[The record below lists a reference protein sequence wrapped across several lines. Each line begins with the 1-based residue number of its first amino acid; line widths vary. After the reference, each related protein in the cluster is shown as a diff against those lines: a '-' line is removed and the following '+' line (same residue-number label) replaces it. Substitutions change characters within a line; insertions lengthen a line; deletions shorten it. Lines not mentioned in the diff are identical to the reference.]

1 MPQTDI
7 LVVDDNPTN
16 LDLLSG
22 LLQDHQFH
30 VRAVTS
36 GRLALTVARTFKP
49 ALILLDINMP
59 QMNGFEVCTQLKADP
74 ATCDIPVIFISAL
87 DETMDKVRAFE
98 VGGVDYVTKPFQ
110 IEEVLARVNSQLR
123 IARLQH
129 ELIEKNAALTQ
140 ANADLSASRQ
150 ELAEANIQLREMA
163 EIKANFTAM
172 LVHDLKSPLSVVKAT
187 LDFLSI
193 DGDVVAGP
201 YGALVHASVKTI
213 SKILAMI
220 GELLEVFRTDSKEI
234 HLRRE
239 SVKFTEFLKE
249 FLENT
254 RIAAQSE
261 NLVLETAISPN
272 LPDMAIDVGKLERA
286 LSNLLSNAIKF
297 TPAGG
302 TISVEASEV
311 MHMHSGVGQ
320 TAVLIRISDTGEGIE
335 PDVLPIIFD
344 PYRQGQSGKGRLGV
358 GLGLAIVKR
367 IVEAHGGT
375 ISATSQL
382 GKGTTFTLLLPVE

>member
-36 GRLALTVARTFKP
+36 GRLALTVARTFQP

-311 MHMHSGVGQ
+311 MHMQSGVGR

-375 ISATSQL
+375 ISATSQP
-382 GKGTTFTLLLPVE
+382 GKGTTFTMLIPVG

>member
-1 MPQTDI
+1 MPQADI

-22 LLQDHQFH
+22 LLQDHKFH
-30 VRAVTS
+30 VRAATS

-59 QMNGFEVCTQLKADP
+59 QMNGFEVCAHLKADP

-87 DETMDKVRAFE
+87 DETIDKVRAFE

-123 IARLQH
+123 IARLQQ

-140 ANADLSASRQ
+140 ANAELSASRQ

-239 SVKFTEFLKE
+239 PVKFAEFLKE

-261 NLVLETAISPN
+261 NLVLETTIPPA
-272 LPDMAIDVGKLERA
+272 LPEMAIDVGKLERA

-311 MHMHSGVGQ
+311 MHMQSGVGR

-335 PDVLPIIFD
+335 SDVLPIIFD

-375 ISATSQL
+375 ISATSQP
-382 GKGTTFTLLLPVE
+382 GQGTTFTVLIPVR

>member
-382 GKGTTFTLLLPVE
+382 GKGTTFTILLPVE

>member
-1 MPQTDI
+1 MPQADI

-22 LLQDHQFH
+22 LLQDHHFH

-87 DETMDKVRAFE
+87 DETIDKVRAFE

-129 ELIEKNAALTQ
+129 ELIEKNVALTQ

-254 RIAAQSE
+254 KIAAQSE
-261 NLVLETAISPN
+261 NLVLETTIHPA
-272 LPDMAIDVGKLERA
+272 LPEMAIDAGKLERA

-311 MHMHSGVGQ
+311 MHMHSGVGR

-335 PDVLPIIFD
+335 SDVLPIIFD

-375 ISATSQL
+375 ISATSQP
-382 GKGTTFTLLLPVE
+382 GQGTTFTLLLPVE

>member
-87 DETMDKVRAFE
+87 DETIDKVRAFE

-261 NLVLETAISPN
+261 NLVLETTISPN
-272 LPDMAIDVGKLERA
+272 LPEMAIDVGKLERA

-311 MHMHSGVGQ
+311 MHMQSGVGR

>member
-30 VRAVTS
+30 VRAATS

-311 MHMHSGVGQ
+311 MHMQSGVGQ

-367 IVEAHGGT
+367 IIEAHNGT

-382 GKGTTFTLLLPVE
+382 GKGTTFTIL

>member
-36 GRLALTVARTFKP
+36 GRLALTVARTFQP

-297 TPAGG
+297 TPDGG

-382 GKGTTFTLLLPVE
+382 GKGTTFTILLPVE

>member
-87 DETMDKVRAFE
+87 DETIDKVRAFE

-261 NLVLETAISPN
+261 NLVLETTISPN
-272 LPDMAIDVGKLERA
+272 LPEMAIDVGKLERA

-311 MHMHSGVGQ
+311 MHMQSGVGR

-335 PDVLPIIFD
+335 SDVLPIIFD

-367 IVEAHGGT
+367 IIEAHNGT

>member
-36 GRLALTVARTFKP
+36 GRLALTVARTFQP

-382 GKGTTFTLLLPVE
+382 GKGTTFTILLPVE

>member
-16 LDLLSG
+16 LDLFSG

-87 DETMDKVRAFE
+87 DETIDKVRAFE

-261 NLVLETAISPN
+261 NLVLETTISPN
-272 LPDMAIDVGKLERA
+272 LPEMAIDVGKLERA

-311 MHMHSGVGQ
+311 MHMQSGVGR

-335 PDVLPIIFD
+335 SDVLPIIFD

-367 IVEAHGGT
+367 IIEAHNGT

>member
-1 MPQTDI
+1 MPQADI

-87 DETMDKVRAFE
+87 DETIDKVRAFE

-261 NLVLETAISPN
+261 NLVLETTIPPT

-302 TISVEASEV
+302 TISVEVSEV
-311 MHMHSGVGQ
+311 MHMQSGVGR

-367 IVEAHGGT
+367 IIEAHNGT

>member
-1 MPQTDI
+1 MPQADI

-30 VRAVTS
+30 VRAATS

-59 QMNGFEVCTQLKADP
+59 QMNGFEVCTLLKADP

-87 DETMDKVRAFE
+87 DETIDKVRAFE

-123 IARLQH
+123 ISRLQQ
-129 ELIEKNAALTQ
+129 ELIEKNEALTQ
-140 ANADLSASRQ
+140 ANTDLSASRQ

-261 NLVLETAISPN
+261 NLVLETTISPA
-272 LPDMAIDVGKLERA
+272 LPEMTIDVGKLERA

-311 MHMHSGVGQ
+311 MHMQSGVGR

-335 PDVLPIIFD
+335 SDVLPIIFD

-375 ISATSQL
+375 ISATSQP
-382 GKGTTFTLLLPVE
+382 GQGTTFTLLLPVE

>member
-30 VRAVTS
+30 VRAATS

-87 DETMDKVRAFE
+87 DETIDKVRAFE

-254 RIAAQSE
+254 RIAARSE

-382 GKGTTFTLLLPVE
+382 GKGTTFTILLPVE

>member
-36 GRLALTVARTFKP
+36 GRLALTVARTFQP

-320 TAVLIRISDTGEGIE
+320 TAVL
-335 PDVLPIIFD
+335 
-344 PYRQGQSGKGRLGV
+344 
-358 GLGLAIVKR
+358 
-367 IVEAHGGT
+367 
-375 ISATSQL
+375 
-382 GKGTTFTLLLPVE
+382 

>member
-87 DETMDKVRAFE
+87 DETIDKVRAFE

-261 NLVLETAISPN
+261 NLVLETTISPN
-272 LPDMAIDVGKLERA
+272 LPEMAIDVGKLERA

-302 TISVEASEV
+302 TISVEASDV
-311 MHMHSGVGQ
+311 MHMQSGVGR

>member
-36 GRLALTVARTFKP
+36 GRLALTVARTFQP

-367 IVEAHGGT
+367 IVEAHDGT
-375 ISATSQL
+375 ISATSQP
-382 GKGTTFTLLLPVE
+382 GKGTTFTVLIPVR